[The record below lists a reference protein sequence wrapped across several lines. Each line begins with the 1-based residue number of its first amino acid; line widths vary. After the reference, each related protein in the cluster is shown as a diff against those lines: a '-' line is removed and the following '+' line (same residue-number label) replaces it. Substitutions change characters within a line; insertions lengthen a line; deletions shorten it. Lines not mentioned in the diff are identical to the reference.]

1 MCRMKE
7 VRFTS
12 GRTRDERRGRRS
24 EGLQKKATRLHSES
38 DAAHRQYK
46 RHLPDPPDQ
55 PILIGHHS
63 EKRHR
68 NALKKADAAMRKA
81 IELWKEAKETERLAQ
96 SAASN
101 VAIRGTD
108 ADAVELLTL
117 KKAELEREREWR
129 KALNEVWRA
138 TGRPRADDGDAW
150 TRIAES
156 LGVSRTA
163 LAEVRGVMLAR
174 GATNRP
180 PFESWDLQNLGANIR
195 RIAKRIEEVESAQ
208 TTGARP
214 ERRIGDV
221 SVRDNPDYDTVEL
234 HFRGKPVPE
243 VITLLRSHGFRWIHI
258 ARCWSR
264 RGRNNTTEWKLG
276 LIAKAIGKPIEPTPT
291 DPGA

>member
-1 MCRMKE
+1 MKE

-12 GRTRDERRGRRS
+12 GRTRDERRRRRS
-24 EGLQKKATRLHSES
+24 EGLQKRATRLNSES

-81 IELWKEAKETERLAQ
+81 IEHWKEAKETERLAQ

-117 KKAELEREREWR
+117 KKTELEVQRDWQ
-129 KALNEVWRA
+129 KAVNEVWRA
-138 TGRPRADDGDAW
+138 TGRPQADDGDAW

-174 GATNRP
+174 GTTNRP
-180 PFESWDLQNLGANIR
+180 PFESWDLQNVGANIR
-195 RIAKRIEEVESAQ
+195 RVARRIEDVERAQ

-214 ERRIGDV
+214 VRSIGEIT
-221 SVRDNPDYDTVEL
+221 VRDNPDYDTVEL
-234 HFRGKPVPE
+234 HFRGRLAPE
-243 VITLLRSHGFRWIHI
+243 VITLLRSHGFRWIHT

-264 RGRNNTTEWKLG
+264 RGRNTTTEWKLG
-276 LIAKAIGKPIEPTPT
+276 LVAKAIGKPIEPAPP